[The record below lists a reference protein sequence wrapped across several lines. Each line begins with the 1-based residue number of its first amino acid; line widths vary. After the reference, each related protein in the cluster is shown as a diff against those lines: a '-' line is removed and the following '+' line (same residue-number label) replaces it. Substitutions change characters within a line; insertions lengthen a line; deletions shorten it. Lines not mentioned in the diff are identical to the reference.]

1 MAVSSTPIV
10 FILVVGTLCIA
21 SRVSFDIVLKH
32 RIHASLAP
40 RPRSPEIVNNLK
52 TITDGNELR
61 LIFQLWTTTQHS
73 HEGPAFICSSVI
85 EKASGSD
92 YAAAIIN

>member
-1 MAVSSTPIV
+1 
-10 FILVVGTLCIA
+10 
-21 SRVSFDIVLKH
+21 
-32 RIHASLAP
+32 
-40 RPRSPEIVNNLK
+40 
-52 TITDGNELR
+52 

>member
-1 MAVSSTPIV
+1 MAISSTPIV

-40 RPRSPEIVNNLK
+40 RPRSPEIVNSLR
-52 TITDGNELR
+52 TLSDENEL
-61 LIFQLWTTTQHS
+61 LFVLQL
-73 HEGPAFICSSVI
+73 
-85 EKASGSD
+85 
-92 YAAAIIN
+92 